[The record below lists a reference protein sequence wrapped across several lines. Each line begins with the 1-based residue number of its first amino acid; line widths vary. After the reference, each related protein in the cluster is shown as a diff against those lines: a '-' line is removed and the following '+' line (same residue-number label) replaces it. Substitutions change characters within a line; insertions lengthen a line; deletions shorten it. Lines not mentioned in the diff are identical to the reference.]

1 MKKKLFIFITVLG
14 LSCQKPYSFKLIQSE
29 YLTNLNIN
37 GILVNFE
44 YFKVLDAP
52 PYIGRICLSVKN
64 LKNRVIQTSDEIMIN
79 GKYFFCSNV
88 YYFGL
93 LDKSLDSPKM
103 VYSNPDDSFI
113 SISSE
118 SFNLEYICHI
128 KENETKNLEDLELL
142 KHEKFEVILPAI
154 NIDGEKYCFKQV
166 EFIPR

>member
-1 MKKKLFIFITVLG
+1 MKKKFFIFIAVLV

-44 YFKVLDAP
+44 YFKILDAP
-52 PYIGRICLSVKN
+52 PFIARICVSIKN
-64 LKNRVIQTSDEIMIN
+64 SKNRVIQPSDEIKIQ
-79 GKYFFCSNV
+79 GTYFYCTNV

-93 LDKSLDSPKM
+93 LDKSLESPHM
-103 VYSNPDDSFI
+103 VYSDPEDTF

-118 SFNLEYICHI
+118 SFNLEFVCHI
-128 KENETKNLEDLELL
+128 KKNETASLEDLELL
-142 KHEKFEVILPAI
+142 KHEKFEVVLPAI
-154 NIDGEKYCFKQV
+154 NIDGKKYNFKQV